1 MKKVAQ
7 IILILA
13 IMLAGGHLINSAL
26 GCDPTQPACQPDSGV
41 RHPEEPKPI
50 EFRP

>member
-7 IILILA
+7 IILILV
-13 IMLAGGHLINSAL
+13 IMLGVGHLISSAL
-26 GCDPTQPACQPDSGV
+26 DCDPTQPACQPGPSV